1 MIVRDKPSVFKLF
14 FILKGSVI
22 PLIFPQILFIT
33 LLSTAVAFVH
43 YKYPIILPTYT
54 VAPFTLLGIALSLFL
69 GFRNNA
75 CYERWWEARKQW
87 GQLIVN
93 SRSIGRQVYSFIDG
107 HKEGGELMQK
117 RLINL
122 TIAFNHALRHHL
134 RQTEP
139 WNDIEKFLEI
149 EDVVFLKKSRNVP
162 DAILRLMGLK
172 LGTCRNKKLL
182 SDFLVQSIDE
192 HITSMASVQ
201 AACERISNTPL
212 PFAYRL
218 LVQRTAYLYCIILPF
233 GLVASQGFAT
243 PLFCAI
249 VAYTFFGLDALSEE
263 LEMPFGY
270 SFNDLPLHAMSRN
283 VEIGLLEM
291 MGETDLP
298 EPIKAKSHLLE

>member
-33 LLSTAVAFVH
+33 LLSTLVAIAHF
-43 YKYPIILPTYT
+43 KYPIILPTYT
-54 VAPFTLLGIALSLFL
+54 IAPFTLLGVALSLFL

-75 CYERWWEARKQW
+75 CYERWWEARKLW
-87 GQLIVN
+87 GLLIVN
-93 SRSIGRQVYSFIDG
+93 SRSIGRQVYSFIDD
-107 HKEGGELMQK
+107 HKEGGALMQK

-122 TIAFNHALRHHL
+122 TIAFNHALRHQL
-134 RQTEP
+134 RDSEP
-139 WNDIEKFLEI
+139 WDDIGKFLEP
-149 EDVVFLKKSRNVP
+149 EDLVLLKKSRNVP
-162 DAILRLMGLK
+162 DSILRLMGLK
-172 LGTCRNKKLL
+172 LGTCRHKKLL

-192 HITSMASVQ
+192 HLTSMTAVQ
-201 AACERISNTPL
+201 AGCERIANTPL

-243 PLFCAI
+243 PLFSAI

-263 LEMPFGY
+263 LEQPFGN
-270 SFNDLPLHAMSRN
+270 SFNDLPLHAMTRN
-283 VEIGLLEM
+283 VEISLLEM